1 MLTVEKA
8 FDIRFSE
15 IDMMQ
20 VVWHGTYPVYLED
33 AREAFGNRY
42 GLSYQRYMVES
53 TFAPIVEMKLNY
65 KRPLKY
71 GMKPIVKITYHPT
84 ESAKIVFD
92 YEIRDS
98 LTGEVCLTA
107 HTVQVFMDKQ
117 YQLLW
122 ENPPFYEAWKQKMV
136 ELYPESM
143 AD

>member
-71 GMKPIVKITYHPT
+71 GMTPIVKITYHPT
-84 ESAKIVFD
+84 LRDTRQPDRRGMPDGSHCSGVHGQAVPTALGESA
-92 YEIRDS
+92 
-98 LTGEVCLTA
+98 
-107 HTVQVFMDKQ
+107 
-117 YQLLW
+117 LL
-122 ENPPFYEAWKQKMV
+122 
-136 ELYPESM
+136 
-143 AD
+143 